1 MSREEKE
8 VTVDGKKITV
18 YVKKPSNEDISN
30 ADMHRARVWNKCIR
44 EGIITKKELKS
55 LMEERGIW
63 DKSKSDKESDIGDEI
78 SKMEKTLYRGSDG
91 KKPKVSDGK
100 KLAVGMREL
109 RAELRE
115 LISER
120 LALEE
125 NTAEA
130 LSDNARFD
138 YFVANCTF
146 YKDSDKRVYN
156 NVEDY
161 NTKSSDQIAFA
172 AASML
177 GNILYNLDSDFEKKL
192 PENKWLRMFELAD
205 EEGNLVNHDGQRV
218 DATGNV
224 INDLGHYL
232 DEDGNRIDID
242 GNPLDENGN
251 YEVVDYVND
260 LAPPKKKRAT
270 RKAKVTKE
278 KATEAAEVAETTE
291 ITES

>member
-63 DKSKSDKESDIGDEI
+63 DKSKSDKESEIGDQI